1 MTEDNHQYEPTYDDV
16 LCGRGGA
23 TNCHEGNVRFRAVI
37 SDHQEEYLAAKKKD
51 KAGIAR
57 QIVEI
62 IQSRGGRFL
71 RKNDSTSLWEP
82 ITDKKATE
90 KTSQGLREGLDVRNK
105 TTKRA
110 REHDSTDEAHPNKRS
125 RVVTWSDYEYR
136 LKELYHSPVLSDSG
150 EAPDLEEELLQRA
163 IPPFIFHMAPVQR
176 TDCNDVATV

>member
-1 MTEDNHQYEPTYDDV
+1 MTNEYSQLEPAENDV

-37 SDHQEEYLAAKKKD
+37 ADHQKEYLEAKKRD

-71 RKNDSTSLWEP
+71 RKNDSTGLWET
-82 ITDKKATE
+82 ITNQKATE

-105 TTKRA
+105 TIKRA
-110 REHDSTDEAHPNKRS
+110 RGDNSTEETQPNKRPK
-125 RVVTWSDYEYR
+125 VVTWSDYQYR
-136 LKELYHSPVLSDSG
+136 LKQLYHSPVRSDSG
-150 EAPDLEEELLQRA
+150 EAPDLHEEVQRA
-163 IPPFIFHMAPVQR
+163 MPPYFLHMMAPVQR
-176 TDCNDVATV
+176 VDCNDVATV